1 MCVQPLHSAGAGV
14 AVVGGGDVK
23 QNTRQ
28 PCFTDAAGLLLNDF
42 FPNQT

>member
-1 MCVQPLHSAGAGV
+1 MCVEPLHSAGGGV